1 MEFPRDTIGTVTF
14 NRSQTVLIE
23 ILIAFVLVLY
33 VMLVVKKKNTCH
45 SLNQWAFTPVSLSLK
60 LSRPLYQLHTLR
72 VYYPTSFIPRVF
84 TFSSSTSSW
93 QRICRRL
100 QKIKIA
106 FFKQIAGAKTWYSR
120 LFIVVTENTELF
132 LPLKPLACKNVSF
145 EVFPWLI
152 GNDFLPSKTNTT
164 KLFWVDTCLQ
174 ECIFCSFSMIYWKCF
189 CSI

>member
-1 MEFPRDTIGTVTF
+1 M
-14 NRSQTVLIE
+14 
-23 ILIAFVLVLY
+23 
-33 VMLVVKKKNTCH
+33 
-45 SLNQWAFTPVSLSLK
+45 SLSQPMSFYSSLTVAQVF
-60 LSRPLYQLHTLR
+60 P
-72 VYYPTSFIPRVF
+72 PFIPA
-84 TFSSSTSSW
+84 THTSSLLANLIDSQGIHFLTSTSSW
-93 QRICRRL
+93 QRMCRRL

-106 FFKQIAGAKTWYSR
+106 FFPQIPGAKTWYSR